1 MPSKD
6 AATVTVKGK
15 EYDVNADFTWREL
28 ATVEELAG
36 QPLGARGAMDSA
48 LVGGAFIFVVLKRDD
63 PTLEWGAFLD
73 SPVSDVV
80 EDEEAD
86 GEEAMASASALLPR
100 LPRSPPPLDP
110 ELARHYGIKPWEM
123 DLLTPLEERSI
134 HRHRDAMREAA
145 DGNT

>member
-36 QPLGARGAMDSA
+36 QPLGAPGAMNSA

-63 PTLEWGAFLD
+63 PTLEWQAFLD
-73 SPVSDVV
+73 SPVSDVATD
-80 EDEEAD
+80 EDEARR
-86 GEEAMASASALLPR
+86 SALLPG